1 MATRPTTS
9 RERYSF
15 ANLTEPLELPD
26 LIAVQRESFEW
37 FLNEGLAETFRDISP
52 IKDFSE
58 NLQLELELDTDDDD
72 LRPPPKFTVE
82 ECKEK
87 DMTYSAPIFV
97 RARFMNR
104 NTGEIKEQTVFMG
117 DFPMMTEKGTFI
129 INGTERVVVSQLVR
143 SPGVIFEAGER
154 YRLRN
159 LSKHQLVKG
168 TIHPY
173 RGEWM
178 EFDVEHKP
186 GKDVTAGTRIARKR
200 RMGIFIL
207 LRALGYDEEHAP
219 GFIERFVSHFDFLEG
234 QWEKER
240 HIAPTQNEA
249 LVEIY
254 KRARPGEPPTPESA
268 RAYFRNAFFESR
280 RYDLSRVGR
289 YKLDR
294 KLGAEVAKLDELFG
308 AGTNEIG
315 SLFTTDND
323 DPAKMPL
330 ESPDVLRPNEV
341 VAAVSYML
349 HLVKQEPGYSLDDQ
363 DHFANRRIRS
373 VGELIQNQV
382 RIGLSRMERVVR
394 ERMTTQDVEA
404 ITPTTLVNIRP
415 VVAAIKEFFG
425 TSQLSQF
432 MDQVNPLSGLT
443 HRRRLSALGPGG
455 LSRERAGFEVRDVH
469 FSHYGRMCPI
479 ETPEGPNIGLIGA
492 LSTFARVN
500 EFGFI
505 ETPYRVVQNGKV
517 TDEIRYMAADEEEK
531 YVVAQANTPINADG
545 SFKTDRILCRRS
557 PQAASLEDLK
567 RMLEAESF
575 FGATTDIAS
584 VTPDEVQ
591 LMDVSPR
598 QIVSVATA
606 LIPFLE
612 HDDANRALMGANMQ
626 RQAVPLLRAE
636 APYIGTGI
644 EDRAARDA
652 ADLIQATGSGV
663 VTEVSGE
670 AITVTYDEGGRRTY
684 KLSKFRRSNQD
695 TCINHRVR
703 VIEGQKIVQGT
714 ILADG
719 PSTDHGELA
728 LGKNLLVALMPWE
741 GYNFE
746 DAIILS
752 ERLVKDDVLT
762 SIHIHE
768 HEVDARDT
776 KLGPEEISR
785 DIPNLSDDILRDLDD
800 RGIIRVGAE
809 VGPGDVLVGKVT
821 PKGET
826 ELTPEERLLRAIFGE
841 KAREVR
847 DTSLKVPH
855 GENGKVIDVKVFN
868 RDEGDELPPGVNQ
881 LVRVYV
887 AQKRKISVGDKLAGR
902 HGNKGVISK
911 ILPIEDMPYT
921 ADGSPVDIILNPLGV
936 PSRMNVG
943 QVLEA
948 HLGYAARWGWTDVK
962 NGGVSV
968 GDQPIR
974 GTETKTRP
982 NTKPSTFVATPVFDG
997 AHWDEDDTAGKHP
1010 TIQSI
1015 LENLNPESPDGVRLI
1030 GTDGKTT
1037 LYNGRTGDPYDNPIT
1052 IGYMYILK
1060 LAHLVDDKIHARST
1074 GPYSMI
1080 TQQPLGGK
1088 AQFGGQ
1094 RFGEME
1100 VWALEAYGAAYCL
1113 QELLTIKSDD
1123 VLGRVKVYES
1133 IVKGENVPEPGIP
1146 ESFKV
1151 LMKEMQALCL
1161 IVEVLQA
1168 DGTEIEMREIDED
1181 VFRAAEELGIDI
1193 SRPERG
1199 TDEDDRERAARR
1211 ERAY

>member
-1 MATRPTTS
+1 MSARS
-9 RERYSF
+9 AIRDRYSF
-15 ANLTEPLELPD
+15 GNLDEVLDLPD
-26 LIAVQRESFEW
+26 LIAIQRESFKW
-37 FLNEGLAETFRDISP
+37 FTYQGLAGAFRDISP
-52 IKDFSE
+52 IRDFTETLS
-58 NLQLELELDTDDDD
+58 LELEFDPNDED

-87 DMTYSAPIFV
+87 DMTFSAPIFV
-97 RARFMNR
+97 RARFINQ

-129 INGTERVVVSQLVR
+129 VNGTERVVVSQLVR
-143 SPGVIFEAGER
+143 SPGVIFQPGER
-154 YRLRN
+154 FRLRN
-159 LSKHQLVKG
+159 LSKHQLVTG

-173 RGEWM
+173 RGEWI
-178 EFDVEHKP
+178 EFDVEQKP
-186 GKDVTAGTRIARKR
+186 GKDVTAGTRVARKR
-200 RMGIFIL
+200 RLSLFVLM
-207 LRALGYDEEHAP
+207 RALGFDEENAP
-219 GFIERFVSHFDFLEG
+219 GFLESFVQHFHFLEG

-240 HIAPTQNEA
+240 ENAPTQDEA

-254 KRARPGEPPTPESA
+254 KRARPGEPPTLDSA

-289 YKLDR
+289 YKLNR
-294 KLGAEVAKLDELFG
+294 KLGPEIERLAELFPILNG
-308 AGTNEIG
+308 QNALGEDLLDRPASDQPVLSRCEVLAACTYLLNLAAG
-315 SLFTTDND
+315 
-323 DPAKMPL
+323 
-330 ESPDVLRPNEV
+330 
-341 VAAVSYML
+341 
-349 HLVKQEPGYSLDDQ
+349 EPGYRLDDQ

-404 ITPTTLVNIRP
+404 ITPQTLINIRP

-432 MDQVNPLSGLT
+432 MDQVNPISGLT
-443 HRRRLSALGPGG
+443 HRRRLNALGPGG

-492 LSTFARVN
+492 LATFARVN

-505 ETPYRVVQNGKV
+505 ESPYRKVINGVVTNDIV
-517 TDEIRYMAADEEEK
+517 YLSADEEEE
-531 YVVAQANTPINADG
+531 YVVAQANAALNPDG
-545 SFKTDRILCRRS
+545 TFKSSRILVRRS
-557 PQAASLEDLK
+557 PQAASLSDLK
-567 RMLEAESF
+567 LQLERDVF
-575 FGATTDIAS
+575 LGATTEISS
-584 VTPDEVQ
+584 VPPEEIQ
-591 LMDVSPR
+591 MMDVSPR

-626 RQAVPLLRAE
+626 RQAVPLVKAE

-644 EDRAARDA
+644 ESRAARDA
-652 ADLIQATGSGV
+652 ADMILATDDGIV
-663 VTEVSGE
+663 LEVDGRG
-670 AITVTYDEGGRRTY
+670 ITVDYKKQGRVTYR
-684 KLSKFRRSNQD
+684 LHKFERSNQD
-695 TCINHRVR
+695 TCINQKAIVD
-703 VIEGQKIVQGT
+703 EGQQISKGD
-714 ILADG
+714 ILAEG
-719 PSTDHGELA
+719 PSTDNGELA
-728 LGKNLLVALMPWE
+728 LGKNLLIAFMPWE

-752 ERLVKDDVLT
+752 QRLVKDDVLT
-762 SIHIHE
+762 SIHIKE

-776 KLGPEEISR
+776 KLGPEEITR
-785 DIPNLSDDILRDLDD
+785 DIPNLSEEILADLDE

-809 VGPGDVLVGKVT
+809 VEPGDVLVGKVT

-855 GENGKVIDVKVFN
+855 GEVGKVIDVKVFS
-868 RDEGDELPPGVNQ
+868 RDESHELAPGVNQ

-911 ILPIEDMPYT
+911 ILPIEDMPHLV
-921 ADGSPVDIILNPLGV
+921 DGTPVDVVLNPLGV

-943 QVLEA
+943 QVLET
-948 HLGYAARWGWTDVK
+948 HLGYAARWGWES
-962 NGGVSV
+962 NGEMIGEE
-968 GDQPIR
+968 PIR
-974 GTETKTRP
+974 GTERKTRP
-982 NTKPSTFVATPVFDG
+982 KTRPSTLVATPVFDG
-997 AHWDEDDTAGKHP
+997 AKWDEVELAGKHP
-1010 TIQSI
+1010 TIQKI
-1015 LENLNPESPDGVRLI
+1015 LENIRPETADGDRMI
-1030 GTDGKTT
+1030 GNDGKVT
-1037 LYNGRTGDPYDNPIT
+1037 LINGRTGETYDNPVT
-1052 IGYMYILK
+1052 VGYAYILK

-1123 VLGRVKVYES
+1123 TLGRVKVYEA
-1133 IVKGENVPEPGIP
+1133 IVKGENIPEPGIP

-1151 LMKEMQALCL
+1151 LIKEMQALCL
-1161 IVEVLQA
+1161 NVEVLSKT
-1168 DGTEIEMREIDED
+1168 GEEIQMRELDED
-1181 VFRAAEELGIDI
+1181 FFRAAEELGIDL

-1199 TDEDDRERAARR
+1199 SDEEDARR
-1211 ERAY
+1211 QAERS

>member
-1 MATRPTTS
+1 M
-9 RERYSF
+9 
-15 ANLTEPLELPD
+15 
-26 LIAVQRESFEW
+26 
-37 FLNEGLAETFRDISP
+37 TF
-52 IKDFSE
+52 
-58 NLQLELELDTDDDD
+58 
-72 LRPPPKFTVE
+72 
-82 ECKEK
+82 
-87 DMTYSAPIFV
+87 SAPIFV
-97 RARFMNR
+97 RARFMNAS
-104 NTGEIKEQTVFMG
+104 TGEIKEQTVFMG
-117 DFPMMTEKGTFI
+117 DFPMMTEKGTFV

-143 SPGVIFEAGER
+143 SPGVIFQPGER
-154 YRLRN
+154 FRLRN
-159 LSKHQLVKG
+159 LQKHQLVTG

-173 RGEWM
+173 RGEWI
-178 EFDVEHKP
+178 EFDVEQKP
-186 GKDVTAGTRIARKR
+186 GKDVTAGARVARKR
-200 RMGIFIL
+200 RLSLFVL
-207 LRALGYDEEHAP
+207 LRALGYDEENFP
-219 GFIERFVSHFDFLEG
+219 GFLDRFVRHFDFLEG
-234 QWEKER
+234 QWEKDREL
-240 HIAPTQNEA
+240 APTQDEA

-254 KRARPGEPPTPESA
+254 KRARPGEPPSVESA
-268 RAYFRNAFFESR
+268 KAYFRNAFFENR

-289 YKLDR
+289 YKLNR
-294 KLGAEVAKLDELFG
+294 KLGPELDKIEKLFNIKLERPELDQSVLTPSEVLA
-308 AGTNEIG
+308 A
-315 SLFTTDND
+315 TTYLLN
-323 DPAKMPL
+323 
-330 ESPDVLRPNEV
+330 
-341 VAAVSYML
+341 
-349 HLVKQEPGYSLDDQ
+349 LVNAEPGYRLDDQ

-404 ITPTTLVNIRP
+404 ITPQTLINIRP
-415 VVAAIKEFFG
+415 VVASIKEFFG

-492 LSTFARVN
+492 LATFARVN
-500 EFGFI
+500 AFGFI
-505 ETPYRVVQNGKV
+505 ESPYRKVVNGRV
-517 TDEIRYMAADEEEK
+517 TDEIVYLAADEEEE
-531 YVVAQANTPINADG
+531 YVVAQANAPLNPDGTFRAD
-545 SFKTDRILCRRS
+545 RVLVRRS
-557 PQAASLEDLK
+557 PQAATLGELK
-567 RMLEAESF
+567 LMLERDVF
-575 FGATTDIAS
+575 FGATTEISNVA
-584 VTPDEVQ
+584 PAEVQ
-591 LMDVSPR
+591 LMDVSPK

-644 EDRAARDA
+644 ESRAARDA
-652 ADLIQATGSGV
+652 ADMILAEEDGTI
-663 VTEVSGE
+663 TEVDGN
-670 AITVTYDEGGRRTY
+670 AITVQYKNKGRVVYR
-684 KLSKFRRSNQD
+684 LLKFERSNQD
-695 TCINHRVR
+695 TCINQKPIVAQ
-703 VIEGQKIVQGT
+703 GQAIKKGE
-714 ILADG
+714 ILAHG
-719 PSTDHGELA
+719 PSTDNGELA
-728 LGKNLLVALMPWE
+728 LGKNLVVAFMPWE

-762 SIHIHE
+762 SIHIKE
-768 HEVDARDT
+768 HEIDARDT
-776 KLGPEEISR
+776 KLGPEEITR
-785 DIPNLSDDILRDLDD
+785 DIPNLSDEILADLDE

-809 VGPGDVLVGKVT
+809 VSAGDVLVGKVT

-855 GENGKVIDVKVFN
+855 GEKGKVIDVKVFS
-868 RDEGDELPPGVNQ
+868 RDDGHELPPGVNQ

-902 HGNKGVISK
+902 HGNKGVISR
-911 ILPIEDMPYT
+911 ILPIEDMPFM
-921 ADGSPVDIILNPLGV
+921 ADGTSVDIILNPLGV

-948 HLGYAARWGWTDVK
+948 HLGYAARYGWTIE
-962 NGGVSV
+962 GETIG
-968 GDQPIR
+968 QEPIR
-974 GTETKTRP
+974 GTEKKTRP
-982 NTKPSTFVATPVFDG
+982 VTPPATLIATPVFDG
-997 AHWDEDDTAGKHP
+997 AHWDELEGAGKHP
-1010 TIQSI
+1010 TIKKIFQ
-1015 LENLNPESPDGVRLI
+1015 NLHPEA
-1030 GTDGKTT
+1030 TDGRYGDNGRMMQDDGKIT
-1037 LYNGRTGDPYDNPIT
+1037 LFNGRTGEKYDNPIT
-1052 IGYMYILK
+1052 VGVVYILK

-1123 VLGRVKVYES
+1123 VLGRVKVYEA
-1133 IVKGENVPEPGIP
+1133 IVKGENIPEPGIP

-1151 LMKEMQALCL
+1151 LIKEMQALCL
-1161 IVEVLQA
+1161 NVEVLNTSGA
-1168 DGTEIEMREIDED
+1168 EIEMRELDED
-1181 VFRAAEELGIDI
+1181 IFRTAEELGIDL

-1199 TDEDDRERAARR
+1199 SDEEDARR
-1211 ERAY
+1211 QAERG